1 MVPTLDRGRPL
12 AAITLGRAGMD
23 LYPDP
28 DGTSIE
34 DAQHFFSDL
43 GGAGGNIAIAL
54 ARQDLRSALVTSFSD
69 DAVGRFVMAGL
80 VRHGVD
86 ISRCRL
92 VRGDARTS
100 LALAETRAND
110 CEVVIYRN
118 GAADLQV
125 GGEDLDVDF
134 VAQAETLIITGTCL
148 AAAPSRDLC
157 MAALGA
163 ARRAG
168 TFTIL
173 DVDHRPYSWPSRAAA
188 AEAYGAAARL
198 SDAVVGNSEEFAILA
213 GEGGDPKLTAR
224 SLASSGASFV
234 VLKKGAAGSITFT
247 GDEEVE
253 TGVFR
258 VAVKKPFGAGDSFLG
273 GLVAA
278 LVRGW
283 SLGKALKWGSAAA
296 AIVVSRRG
304 CASAM
309 PSFEEVKLM
318 MSGSVSMR
326 AD

>member
-1 MVPTLDRGRPL
+1 MWTQLDRGRPL

-28 DGTSIE
+28 DGTAIE
-34 DAQHFFSDL
+34 DAKHFFADL

-54 ARQDLRSALVTSFSD
+54 ARQGAPSALVTTFSD

-80 VRHGVD
+80 ARYGVD
-86 ISRCRL
+86 TSRCRF

-100 LALAETRAND
+100 LAVAETRASD

-118 GAADLQV
+118 GAADLQ
-125 GGEDLDVDF
+125 GGGDLDVEF
-134 VAQAETLIITGTCL
+134 IAQAEALIITGTCL
-148 AAAPSRDLC
+148 AGEPSRALC

-173 DVDHRPYSWPSRAAA
+173 DIDHRPYSWSSPAAA
-188 AEAYGAAARL
+188 GEAYDAAARL
-198 SDAVVGNSEEFAILA
+198 SDAIVGNSEEFFILA
-213 GEGGDPKLTAR
+213 GEGGDPEMTAR
-224 SLASSGASFV
+224 RLASAGASFV
-234 VLKKGAAGSITFT
+234 VLKKGAAGSVAFT
-247 GDEEVE
+247 SDEELE
-253 TGVFR
+253 TGVFD
-258 VAVKKPFGAGDSFLG
+258 VTVKKPFGAGDCFLG

-283 SLGKALKWGSAAA
+283 PLRDALKWGSAAA

-309 PSFEEVKLM
+309 PSFEEVKAM
-318 MSGSVSMR
+318 MSRNVSM
-326 AD
+326 AS